1 MVADDLNAARDV
13 GRVDGLVIE
22 QLVESDAVL
31 GRVAVGA
38 AAAGGGSRSR
48 ALTSRRRRA
57 GS

>member
-38 AAAGGGSRSR
+38 AAAGGGLE
-48 ALTSRRRRA
+48 AEP
-57 GS
+57 